1 MQKQIS
7 FEDQSGKFLVT
18 DRGETISTDG
28 KFSFQ
33 LKGKQHELMLR
44 NLTKRH
50 QIYRHRSLTKIR
62 ESLLVLTRSHSLKPS
77 TQARRDKKL
86 KAEVETVEIPQ
97 RILKPCAFITAEMP
111 INCSFHDHW
120 TC

>member
-33 LKGKQHELMLR
+33 LKGKQDERMLR

-50 QIYRHRSLTKIR
+50 HMYRHR
-62 ESLLVLTRSHSLKPS
+62 
-77 TQARRDKKL
+77 
-86 KAEVETVEIPQ
+86 
-97 RILKPCAFITAEMP
+97 
-111 INCSFHDHW
+111 
-120 TC
+120 